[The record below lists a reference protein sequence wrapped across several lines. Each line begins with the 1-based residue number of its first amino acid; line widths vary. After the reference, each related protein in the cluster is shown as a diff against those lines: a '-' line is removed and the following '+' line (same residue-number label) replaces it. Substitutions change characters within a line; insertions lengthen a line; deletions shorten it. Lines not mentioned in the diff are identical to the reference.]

1 MPTKRIQPR
10 WGSPSGDTSA
20 PPYLTADDI
29 ARLARRYNIA
39 SRGKLAKELHRAVRA
54 IWMDQQSRTRA
65 SLAEQ
70 RAALLELAHYA
81 DPLFERLRRGVLD
94 PEARRRL
101 RAVYAGLDPDWRKVN
116 VDGPLLSDG
125 MISDMRRQARD
136 QLDRDI
142 AGVARL
148 AQNSAV
154 AAGKIKVGPGT
165 PGDPLQRYARRRLG
179 EAFAAAT
186 GKRRGGR
193 TQFVTEVLDLLVKA
207 QDPQRIT
214 RRKRVIDPR

>member
-125 MISDMRRQARD
+125 MISDMRHQARD
-136 QLDRDI
+136 QLDRDT
-142 AGVARL
+142 GVARL
-148 AQNSAV
+148 ARIQTA
-154 AAGKIKVGPGT
+154 IP
-165 PGDPLQRYARRRLG
+165 
-179 EAFAAAT
+179 
-186 GKRRGGR
+186 R
-193 TQFVTEVLDLLVKA
+193 T
-207 QDPQRIT
+207 
-214 RRKRVIDPR
+214 